1 MTHIISVSLSDNE
14 YKYMKESKLSPSKVL
29 QDALKYMG
37 TENNITMAK
46 YNGELRLSLK
56 KLTKFIS
63 TKDLFSEYSKF
74 SEDFKDNVLEEYK
87 D

>member
-14 YKYMKESKLSPSKVL
+14 YSYMKNMKLSPSKVL

-46 YNGELRLSLK
+46 FNNELRLSLK
-56 KLTKFIS
+56 KLTTFIS
-63 TKDLFSEYSKF
+63 QKDLFNEYSKF
-74 SEDFKDNVLEEYK
+74 SEDFKDDVLEEYK

>member
-14 YKYMKESKLSPSKVL
+14 YKYMKENKLSPSKVL

-46 YNGELRLSLK
+46 YNADLRLSLK
-56 KLTKFIS
+56 KITTFINQ
-63 TKDLFSEYSKF
+63 KDLFSEYSKF
-74 SEDFKDNVLEEYK
+74 SEEFKDNVLEKFE

>member
-1 MTHIISVSLSDNE
+1 
-14 YKYMKESKLSPSKVL
+14 MKNMKLSPSKVL

-46 YNGELRLSLK
+46 FNNELRLSLK
-56 KLTKFIS
+56 KLTTFIS
-63 TKDLFSEYSKF
+63 QKDLFNEYSKF
-74 SEDFKDNVLEEYK
+74 SEDFKDDVLEEYK